1 METLREKI
9 NKQREY
15 FSTGETKDINFR
27 IEKLKKL
34 RDVLKSEEEKVFEA
48 LKKDLM
54 KSSFESYVT
63 EVAMVYDEIN
73 MHIKNIKKWSK
84 KRRVKTPLVQFP
96 AKSFIQLEPYG
107 VVLIIGPFN
116 YPFMLTMDPL
126 IGAIAAGNTAVIKP
140 SESAPETSKI
150 LKEILEKVFDEKY
163 VLHINP
169 ERGKEVVEELLKEK
183 FDYIFF
189 TGSATVGKI
198 VMKAASQYLTPVT
211 LELGGK
217 SPCIIDKDCKLE
229 LAARRIVWGKLL
241 NSGQTC
247 VAPDYLYV
255 HKDIEEEFIKKLE
268 EEIKNQFGD
277 NPLESEDYSK
287 MVNEREF
294 NRVLSYIDKEKLV
307 FGGNYNRKTFQIEP
321 TILKNVTWNDPVMER
336 EIFGPIFPILPF
348 EDLDEVIRL
357 VNSKDKPL
365 AIYYFSEDKNK
376 IEKVLN
382 STSSGGVTINDT
394 LVHVS
399 SSYLPFGGVGNS
411 GMGEYHGKY
420 SFDLFSNKKGVM
432 NRKTFLDL
440 KIRYAPFQN
449 KLKMNEYEW
458 ICMEMIKKV
467 MYNILKDCIC
477 FQ

>member
-1 METLREKI
+1 METLKEKI

-15 FSTGETKDINFR
+15 FSTGETKNINFR

-140 SESAPETSKI
+140 SESASETSKI

-163 VLHINP
+163 VLHVNP

-183 FDYIFF
+183 FNYIFF
-189 TGSATVGKI
+189 TGSAAVGKI

-321 TILKNVTWNDPVMER
+321 TILKNVTWDDPVMER
-336 EIFGPIFPILPF
+336 EIFGPIFPILTF
-348 EDLDEVIRL
+348 ENLDEVLRV

-365 AIYYFSEDKNK
+365 ALYYFSEDKNK
-376 IEKVLN
+376 IEKVLKR
-382 STSSGGVTINDT
+382 TSSGGVTINDT
-394 LVHVS
+394 IVHVS

-449 KLKMNEYEW
+449 KLT
-458 ICMEMIKKV
+458 IVKKI
-467 MYNILKDCIC
+467 MK
-477 FQ
+477 

>member
-1 METLREKI
+1 METLKEKI

-163 VLHINP
+163 VLHVNP

-255 HKDIEEEFIKKLE
+255 HKDIKEEFIKKLE
-268 EEIKNQFGD
+268 EEIKNQFGN

-307 FGGNYNRKTFQIEP
+307 FGGNYNRQTFQIEP
-321 TILKNVTWNDPVMER
+321 TMLKNVTWDDPVMER
-336 EIFGPIFPILPF
+336 EIFGPIFPILTF
-348 EDLDEVIRL
+348 ENLDEVLRV

-365 AIYYFSEDKNK
+365 ALYYFSEDKNK
-376 IEKVLN
+376 IEKVLK

-394 LVHVS
+394 IVHVS

-449 KLKMNEYEW
+449 KLT
-458 ICMEMIKKV
+458 IVKKI
-467 MYNILKDCIC
+467 MK
-477 FQ
+477 

>member
-163 VLHINP
+163 VLHVNS

-277 NPLESEDYSK
+277 NPLESKDYSK

-348 EDLDEVIRL
+348 ENLDEVIRL

-420 SFDLFSNKKGVM
+420 SFDLFSNKKGIM

-449 KLKMNEYEW
+449 KLTIVK
-458 ICMEMIKKV
+458 
-467 MYNILKDCIC
+467 NIMK
-477 FQ
+477 

>member
-1 METLREKI
+1 METLKEKI

-163 VLHINP
+163 VLHVNP

-268 EEIKNQFGD
+268 EEIKNQFGN

-321 TILKNVTWNDPVMER
+321 TILKNVTWDDPVMER
-336 EIFGPIFPILPF
+336 EIFGPIFPILTF
-348 EDLDEVIRL
+348 ENLDEVLRV

-365 AIYYFSEDKNK
+365 ALYYFSEDKNK

-420 SFDLFSNKKGVM
+420 SFDLFSNKKGIM

-449 KLKMNEYEW
+449 KLT
-458 ICMEMIKKV
+458 IVKKI
-467 MYNILKDCIC
+467 MK
-477 FQ
+477 

>member
-9 NKQREY
+9 NKQRKY

-34 RDVLKSEEEKVFEA
+34 RDVLKSEEEKIFEA

-96 AKSFIQLEPYG
+96 AKSFIKLEPYG

-140 SESAPETSKI
+140 SESAPKTSKI

-163 VLHINP
+163 VLHVNP

-198 VMKAASQYLTPVT
+198 VMKAASQYLTPIT

-336 EIFGPIFPILPF
+336 EIFGPIFPILSF
-348 EDLDEVIRL
+348 ENLDEVIRL

-365 AIYYFSEDKNK
+365 ALYYFSEDKNK
-376 IEKVLN
+376 IEKVIN

-440 KIRYAPFQN
+440 KIRYAPFLN
-449 KLKMNEYEW
+449 KLT
-458 ICMEMIKKV
+458 IVKKI
-467 MYNILKDCIC
+467 MK
-477 FQ
+477 

>member
-1 METLREKI
+1 METLKEKI

-34 RDVLKSEEEKVFEA
+34 RDVLKSEEDKVFEA

-163 VLHINP
+163 VLHVNP

-321 TILKNVTWNDPVMER
+321 TILKNVTWDDPVMER
-336 EIFGPIFPILPF
+336 EIFGPIFPILTF
-348 EDLDEVIRL
+348 ENLDEVIRL

-365 AIYYFSEDKNK
+365 ALYYFSEDKNK
-376 IEKVLN
+376 IKKVLN

-449 KLKMNEYEW
+449 KLT
-458 ICMEMIKKV
+458 IVKKI
-467 MYNILKDCIC
+467 MK
-477 FQ
+477 

>member
-9 NKQREY
+9 NKQRKY

-34 RDVLKSEEEKVFEA
+34 RDVLKSEEEKIFEA

-96 AKSFIQLEPYG
+96 AKSFIKLEPYG

-163 VLHINP
+163 VLHVNP

-198 VMKAASQYLTPVT
+198 VMKAASQYLTPII

-229 LAARRIVWGKLL
+229 LATRRIVWGKLL

-268 EEIKNQFGD
+268 EEIKNQFGN

-336 EIFGPIFPILPF
+336 EIFGPIFPILSF
-348 EDLDEVIRL
+348 ENLDEVIRL

-365 AIYYFSEDKNK
+365 ALYYFSEDKNK
-376 IEKVLN
+376 IEKVIN

-440 KIRYAPFQN
+440 KIRYAPFLN
-449 KLKMNEYEW
+449 KLT
-458 ICMEMIKKV
+458 IVKKI
-467 MYNILKDCIC
+467 MK
-477 FQ
+477 

>member
-96 AKSFIQLEPYG
+96 AKSFIKLEPYG

-140 SESAPETSKI
+140 SESAPKTSKI

-163 VLHINP
+163 VLHVNP

-198 VMKAASQYLTPVT
+198 VMKAASQYLTPIT

-268 EEIKNQFGD
+268 EEIKNQFGN

-336 EIFGPIFPILPF
+336 EIFGPIFPILSF
-348 EDLDEVIRL
+348 ENLDEVIRL

-365 AIYYFSEDKNK
+365 ALYYFSEDKNK
-376 IEKVLN
+376 IEKVIN

-449 KLKMNEYEW
+449 KLT
-458 ICMEMIKKV
+458 IVKKI
-467 MYNILKDCIC
+467 MK
-477 FQ
+477 

>member
-15 FSTGETKDINFR
+15 FSTGETKDISFR

-34 RDVLKSEEEKVFEA
+34 RDVLKSEEEKIFEA

-84 KRRVKTPLVQFP
+84 KRRVKTPLVQFS

-163 VLHINP
+163 VLHVNP

-255 HKDIEEEFIKKLE
+255 HKDIEKEFIKKLE

-307 FGGNYNRKTFQIEP
+307 FGGNYN
-321 TILKNVTWNDPVMER
+321 
-336 EIFGPIFPILPF
+336 
-348 EDLDEVIRL
+348 
-357 VNSKDKPL
+357 
-365 AIYYFSEDKNK
+365 
-376 IEKVLN
+376 
-382 STSSGGVTINDT
+382 
-394 LVHVS
+394 
-399 SSYLPFGGVGNS
+399 
-411 GMGEYHGKY
+411 
-420 SFDLFSNKKGVM
+420 
-432 NRKTFLDL
+432 
-440 KIRYAPFQN
+440 
-449 KLKMNEYEW
+449 
-458 ICMEMIKKV
+458 
-467 MYNILKDCIC
+467 
-477 FQ
+477 

>member
-1 METLREKI
+1 METLKEKI

-34 RDVLKSEEEKVFEA
+34 RDVLKSEEDKVFEA

-163 VLHINP
+163 VLHVNP

-217 SPCIIDKDCKLE
+217 SPCIIDNDCKLE

-255 HKDIEEEFIKKLE
+255 HKDIEEKFIKRLE
-268 EEIKNQFGD
+268 EEIKNQFGN

-307 FGGNYNRKTFQIEP
+307 FGGNYNRQTFQIEP

-336 EIFGPIFPILPF
+336 EIFGPIFPILTF
-348 EDLDEVIRL
+348 ENLDEVLRV

-365 AIYYFSEDKNK
+365 ALYYFSEDKNK

-449 KLKMNEYEW
+449 KLT
-458 ICMEMIKKV
+458 IVKKI
-467 MYNILKDCIC
+467 MK
-477 FQ
+477 

>member
-150 LKEILEKVFDEKY
+150 LKEILEKVFYEKY
-163 VLHINP
+163 VLHVNP

-348 EDLDEVIRL
+348 ENLDEVIRL

-449 KLKMNEYEW
+449 KLT
-458 ICMEMIKKV
+458 IVKKI
-467 MYNILKDCIC
+467 MK
-477 FQ
+477 

>member
-1 METLREKI
+1 METLKEKI

-34 RDVLKSEEEKVFEA
+34 RDVLKSEEDKVFEA

-163 VLHINP
+163 VLHVNP

-268 EEIKNQFGD
+268 EEIKNQFGN

-321 TILKNVTWNDPVMER
+321 TILKNVTWDDPVMER
-336 EIFGPIFPILPF
+336 EIFGPIFPILTF
-348 EDLDEVIRL
+348 ENLDEVLRV

-365 AIYYFSEDKNK
+365 ALYYFSEDKNK
-376 IEKVLN
+376 VEKVLN

-449 KLKMNEYEW
+449 KLT
-458 ICMEMIKKV
+458 IVKKI
-467 MYNILKDCIC
+467 MK
-477 FQ
+477 

>member
-34 RDVLKSEEEKVFEA
+34 RDVLKSEEEKIFEA

-84 KRRVKTPLVQFP
+84 KRKVKTPLVQFP

-268 EEIKNQFGD
+268 EEIKNQFGN

-336 EIFGPIFPILPF
+336 EIFGPIFPILSF
-348 EDLDEVIRL
+348 ENLDEVIRL

-365 AIYYFSEDKNK
+365 ALYYFSEDKNK
-376 IEKVLN
+376 IEKVIN

-449 KLKMNEYEW
+449 KLT
-458 ICMEMIKKV
+458 IVKKI
-467 MYNILKDCIC
+467 MK
-477 FQ
+477 

>member
-34 RDVLKSEEEKVFEA
+34 RDVLKSEEEKIFEA

-126 IGAIAAGNTAVIKP
+126 IGAIAAGNTVVIKP

-163 VLHINP
+163 VLHVNP

-277 NPLESEDYSK
+277 NPLESKDYSK

-321 TILKNVTWNDPVMER
+321 TILKNVTWNDLVMER

-348 EDLDEVIRL
+348 ENLDEVIRL

-449 KLKMNEYEW
+449 KLT
-458 ICMEMIKKV
+458 IVKKI
-467 MYNILKDCIC
+467 MK
-477 FQ
+477 

>member
-1 METLREKI
+1 METLKEKI

-163 VLHINP
+163 VLHVNP

-217 SPCIIDKDCKLE
+217 SPCIIDEDCKVE
-229 LAARRIVWGKLL
+229 LAARRIVWGKLM

-277 NPLESEDYSK
+277 NPLESKDYSK

-348 EDLDEVIRL
+348 ENLDEVIRL

-449 KLKMNEYEW
+449 KLT
-458 ICMEMIKKV
+458 IVKKI
-467 MYNILKDCIC
+467 MK
-477 FQ
+477 

>member
-1 METLREKI
+1 METLKEKI

-73 MHIKNIKKWSK
+73 MHIKNIRKWSK
-84 KRRVKTPLVQFP
+84 KRRVKTPLVQFA

-163 VLHINP
+163 VLHVNP

-255 HKDIEEEFIKKLE
+255 HKEIEEEFIKKLE
-268 EEIKNQFGD
+268 EEIKNQFGN

-321 TILKNVTWNDPVMER
+321 TILKNVTWDDPVMER
-336 EIFGPIFPILPF
+336 EIFGPIFPILTF
-348 EDLDEVIRL
+348 ENLDEVLRV

-365 AIYYFSEDKNK
+365 ALYYFSEDKNK

-382 STSSGGVTINDT
+382 GTSSGGVTINDT

-449 KLKMNEYEW
+449 KLT
-458 ICMEMIKKV
+458 IVKKI
-467 MYNILKDCIC
+467 MK
-477 FQ
+477 

>member
-1 METLREKI
+1 METLKEKI

-163 VLHINP
+163 VLHVNP

-217 SPCIIDKDCKLE
+217 SPCIIDKDCKVE
-229 LAARRIVWGKLL
+229 LAARRIVWGKLM

-268 EEIKNQFGD
+268 EEINNQFGD
-277 NPLESEDYSK
+277 NPLESKDYSK

-321 TILKNVTWNDPVMER
+321 TILKNVTWDDPVMER
-336 EIFGPIFPILPF
+336 EIFGPIFPILTF
-348 EDLDEVIRL
+348 ENLDEVIRL

-376 IEKVLN
+376 IEKILN

-399 SSYLPFGGVGNS
+399 SSYLPLGGVGNS

-449 KLKMNEYEW
+449 KLT
-458 ICMEMIKKV
+458 IVKKI
-467 MYNILKDCIC
+467 MK
-477 FQ
+477 

>member
-1 METLREKI
+1 METLKEKI

-15 FSTGETKDINFR
+15 FSTDETKDINFR

-34 RDVLKSEEEKVFEA
+34 RDVLKSEEDKVFEA

-163 VLHINP
+163 VLHVNP

-268 EEIKNQFGD
+268 EEIKNQFGN

-321 TILKNVTWNDPVMER
+321 TILKNVTWDDPVMER
-336 EIFGPIFPILPF
+336 EIFGPIFPILTF
-348 EDLDEVIRL
+348 ENLDEVLRV

-365 AIYYFSEDKNK
+365 ALYYFSEDKNK

-449 KLKMNEYEW
+449 KLT
-458 ICMEMIKKV
+458 IVKKI
-467 MYNILKDCIC
+467 MK
-477 FQ
+477 

>member
-1 METLREKI
+1 METLKEKI

-34 RDVLKSEEEKVFEA
+34 RDVLKSEEDKVFEA

-54 KSSFESYVT
+54 KSSFESYIT

-140 SESAPETSKI
+140 SESASETSKI

-163 VLHINP
+163 VLHVNP

-183 FDYIFF
+183 FNYIFF
-189 TGSATVGKI
+189 TGSAAVGKI

-277 NPLESEDYSK
+277 NPLESKDYSK

-348 EDLDEVIRL
+348 ENLDEVIRL

-449 KLKMNEYEW
+449 KLT
-458 ICMEMIKKV
+458 IVKKI
-467 MYNILKDCIC
+467 MK
-477 FQ
+477 

>member
-15 FSTGETKDINFR
+15 FSTDETKDINFR

-277 NPLESEDYSK
+277 NPLESKDYSK

-294 NRVLSYIDKEKLV
+294 NRVLSYIDKEKLA

-348 EDLDEVIRL
+348 ENLDEVIRL

-449 KLKMNEYEW
+449 KLT
-458 ICMEMIKKV
+458 IVKKI
-467 MYNILKDCIC
+467 MK
-477 FQ
+477 

>member
-96 AKSFIQLEPYG
+96 AKSFIKLEPYG

-163 VLHINP
+163 VLHVNP

-198 VMKAASQYLTPVT
+198 VMKAASQYLTPIT

-268 EEIKNQFGD
+268 EEIKNQFGN

-336 EIFGPIFPILPF
+336 EIFGPIFPILSF
-348 EDLDEVIRL
+348 ENLDEVIRL

-365 AIYYFSEDKNK
+365 ALYYFSEDKNK
-376 IEKVLN
+376 IEKVIN

-440 KIRYAPFQN
+440 KIRYAPFLN
-449 KLKMNEYEW
+449 KLT
-458 ICMEMIKKV
+458 IVKKI
-467 MYNILKDCIC
+467 MK
-477 FQ
+477 

>member
-1 METLREKI
+1 METLKEKI

-163 VLHINP
+163 VLHVNP

-255 HKDIEEEFIKKLE
+255 HKDIEEEFIKKLK
-268 EEIKNQFGD
+268 EEIKNQFGN

-321 TILKNVTWNDPVMER
+321 TILKNVTWDDPVMER
-336 EIFGPIFPILPF
+336 EIFGPIFPILTF
-348 EDLDEVIRL
+348 ENLDEVLRV

-365 AIYYFSEDKNK
+365 ALYYFSEDKNK

-394 LVHVS
+394 IVHVS

-449 KLKMNEYEW
+449 KLT
-458 ICMEMIKKV
+458 IVKKI
-467 MYNILKDCIC
+467 MK
-477 FQ
+477 

>member
-1 METLREKI
+1 METLKEKI

-163 VLHINP
+163 VLHVNP

-217 SPCIIDKDCKLE
+217 SPCIIDEDCKVE
-229 LAARRIVWGKLL
+229 LAARRIVWGKLM

-277 NPLESEDYSK
+277 NPLESKDYSK

-321 TILKNVTWNDPVMER
+321 TILKNITWDDPVMER
-336 EIFGPIFPILPF
+336 EIFGPIFPILTF
-348 EDLDEVIRL
+348 ENLDEVIRV

-365 AIYYFSEDKNK
+365 ALYYFSEDKNK

-440 KIRYAPFQN
+440 KIRYAPFKN
-449 KLKMNEYEW
+449 KLT
-458 ICMEMIKKV
+458 IVKKI
-467 MYNILKDCIC
+467 MK
-477 FQ
+477 

>member
-1 METLREKI
+1 MEI

-163 VLHINP
+163 VLHVNP

-321 TILKNVTWNDPVMER
+321 TILKNVTWDDPVMER

-348 EDLDEVIRL
+348 ENLDEVIRL
-357 VNSKDKPL
+357 VNSKNKPL

-449 KLKMNEYEW
+449 KLT
-458 ICMEMIKKV
+458 IVKKI
-467 MYNILKDCIC
+467 MK
-477 FQ
+477 

>member
-1 METLREKI
+1 METLKEKI

-34 RDVLKSEEEKVFEA
+34 RDVLKSEEDKVFEA

-163 VLHINP
+163 VLHVNP

-268 EEIKNQFGD
+268 EEIKNQFGN

-321 TILKNVTWNDPVMER
+321 TILKNVTWDDPVMER
-336 EIFGPIFPILPF
+336 EIFGPIFPILTF
-348 EDLDEVIRL
+348 ENLDEVLRV

-365 AIYYFSEDKNK
+365 ALYYFSEDKNK
-376 IEKVLN
+376 IEKLLN

-449 KLKMNEYEW
+449 KLT
-458 ICMEMIKKV
+458 IVKKI
-467 MYNILKDCIC
+467 MK
-477 FQ
+477 

>member
-163 VLHINP
+163 VLHVNS

-277 NPLESEDYSK
+277 NPLESKDYSK

-348 EDLDEVIRL
+348 ENLDEVIRL

-420 SFDLFSNKKGVM
+420 SFDLFSNKKGIM

-440 KIRYAPFQN
+440 KIRYDPFQN
-449 KLKMNEYEW
+449 KLT
-458 ICMEMIKKV
+458 IVKKI
-467 MYNILKDCIC
+467 MK
-477 FQ
+477 

>member
-84 KRRVKTPLVQFP
+84 KRRVKTPLVQFS

-163 VLHINP
+163 VLHVNP

-255 HKDIEEEFIKKLE
+255 HKDIEKEFIKKLE

-348 EDLDEVIRL
+348 ENLDEVIRL

-411 GMGEYHGKY
+411 GMGEYHGKC

-449 KLKMNEYEW
+449 KLT
-458 ICMEMIKKV
+458 IVKKI
-467 MYNILKDCIC
+467 MK
-477 FQ
+477 

>member
-1 METLREKI
+1 METLKEKI

-15 FSTGETKDINFR
+15 FSTGATKDINFR

-163 VLHINP
+163 VLHVNP

-268 EEIKNQFGD
+268 EEIKNQFGN

-321 TILKNVTWNDPVMER
+321 TILKNVTWDDPVMER
-336 EIFGPIFPILPF
+336 EIFGPIFPILTF
-348 EDLDEVIRL
+348 ENLDEVLRV

-449 KLKMNEYEW
+449 KLT
-458 ICMEMIKKV
+458 IVKKI
-467 MYNILKDCIC
+467 MK
-477 FQ
+477 

>member
-9 NKQREY
+9 NKQRKY

-34 RDVLKSEEEKVFEA
+34 RDVLKSEEEKIFEA

-96 AKSFIQLEPYG
+96 AKSFIKLEPYG

-163 VLHINP
+163 VLHVNP

-198 VMKAASQYLTPVT
+198 VMKAASQYLTPIT

-229 LAARRIVWGKLL
+229 LAARRIVW
-241 NSGQTC
+241 
-247 VAPDYLYV
+247 
-255 HKDIEEEFIKKLE
+255 E
-268 EEIKNQFGD
+268 
-277 NPLESEDYSK
+277 
-287 MVNEREF
+287 
-294 NRVLSYIDKEKLV
+294 
-307 FGGNYNRKTFQIEP
+307 NY
-321 TILKNVTWNDPVMER
+321 
-336 EIFGPIFPILPF
+336 
-348 EDLDEVIRL
+348 
-357 VNSKDKPL
+357 
-365 AIYYFSEDKNK
+365 
-376 IEKVLN
+376 
-382 STSSGGVTINDT
+382 
-394 LVHVS
+394 
-399 SSYLPFGGVGNS
+399 
-411 GMGEYHGKY
+411 
-420 SFDLFSNKKGVM
+420 
-432 NRKTFLDL
+432 
-440 KIRYAPFQN
+440 
-449 KLKMNEYEW
+449 
-458 ICMEMIKKV
+458 
-467 MYNILKDCIC
+467 
-477 FQ
+477 

>member
-1 METLREKI
+1 METLKEKI

-140 SESAPETSKI
+140 SESASETSKI

-163 VLHINP
+163 VLHVNP

-217 SPCIIDKDCKLE
+217 SPCIIDKDCKVE
-229 LAARRIVWGKLL
+229 LAARRIVWGKLM

-255 HKDIEEEFIKKLE
+255 HKNIEEEFIKKLE

-277 NPLESEDYSK
+277 NPLESKDYSK

-321 TILKNVTWNDPVMER
+321 TILKNITWDDQVMER
-336 EIFGPIFPILPF
+336 EIFGPIFPILTF
-348 EDLDEVIRL
+348 ENLDEVIRV

-365 AIYYFSEDKNK
+365 ALYYFSEDKNK

-449 KLKMNEYEW
+449 KLT
-458 ICMEMIKKV
+458 IVKKI
-467 MYNILKDCIC
+467 MK
-477 FQ
+477 

>member
-9 NKQREY
+9 NKQRKY

-34 RDVLKSEEEKVFEA
+34 RDVLKSEEEKIFEA

-96 AKSFIQLEPYG
+96 AKSFIKLEPYG

-163 VLHINP
+163 VLHVNP

-198 VMKAASQYLTPVT
+198 VMKAASQYLTPIT

-268 EEIKNQFGD
+268 EEIKNQFGN

-336 EIFGPIFPILPF
+336 EIFGPIFPIISF
-348 EDLDEVIRL
+348 ENLDEVIRL

-365 AIYYFSEDKNK
+365 ALYYFSEDKNK
-376 IEKVLN
+376 IEKVIN

-440 KIRYAPFQN
+440 KIRYAPFLN
-449 KLKMNEYEW
+449 KLT
-458 ICMEMIKKV
+458 IVKKI
-467 MYNILKDCIC
+467 MK
-477 FQ
+477 

>member
-34 RDVLKSEEEKVFEA
+34 RDVLKSEEEKIFEA

-84 KRRVKTPLVQFP
+84 KRKVKTPLVQFP

-229 LAARRIVWGKLL
+229 LATRRIVWGKLL

-268 EEIKNQFGD
+268 EEIKNQFGN

-336 EIFGPIFPILPF
+336 EIFGPIFPILSF
-348 EDLDEVIRL
+348 ENLDEVIRL

-365 AIYYFSEDKNK
+365 ALYYFSEDKNK
-376 IEKVLN
+376 IEKVIN

-420 SFDLFSNKKGVM
+420 SFNLFSNKKGVM

-440 KIRYAPFQN
+440 KIRYAPFLN
-449 KLKMNEYEW
+449 KLT
-458 ICMEMIKKV
+458 IVKKI
-467 MYNILKDCIC
+467 MK
-477 FQ
+477 

>member
-163 VLHINP
+163 VLHVNP

-255 HKDIEEEFIKKLE
+255 HKEIEEEFIKKLE

-321 TILKNVTWNDPVMER
+321 TILKNVTWDDPVMER
-336 EIFGPIFPILPF
+336 EIFGPIFPILTF
-348 EDLDEVIRL
+348 ENLDEVLRV

-365 AIYYFSEDKNK
+365 ALYYFSEDKNK

-449 KLKMNEYEW
+449 KLT
-458 ICMEMIKKV
+458 IVKKI
-467 MYNILKDCIC
+467 MK
-477 FQ
+477 